1 MRCSRGADRAVGRL
15 AAGDNAYPACVR
27 FVVFGAGAIGGA
39 VGARLHQAGFD
50 VTLIARGAHYDAI
63 RAVGLTIEDPQQTS
77 TLRIDVIDA
86 PAAMRWS
93 GEELVLLAMKG
104 QDSMPAVRALA
115 DCAPPQT
122 PIVCLQNGVEN
133 ERVALRLFE
142 NVYGAT
148 VMVPAAHLGPG
159 VVLAYGTALTGM
171 IDVGRYPAGVD
182 GSSRSIVEALGRARF
197 ESGQRADVMRLK
209 YAKLLINLSNA
220 VEAMC
225 PPGEA
230 ADQLTELAR
239 EEGRE
244 VLRAA
249 GLEFDAPEVADVL
262 GRWERMGVR
271 EIGGR
276 RRAGSSTRQSLLRG
290 SGSVESDFLNGE
302 IVLLGRLHGVGAPVN
317 ELLRRE
323 ASRVARER
331 GEPGSVQAEELLSR
345 LGMRPAWTR

>member
-1 MRCSRGADRAVGRL
+1 M
-15 AAGDNAYPACVR
+15 R
-27 FVVFGAGAIGGA
+27 FVVFGAGAIGGV

-50 VTLIARGAHYDAI
+50 VTLIARGAHYEAI
-63 RAVGLTIEDPQQTS
+63 RDRGLTIEDPQETS
-77 TLRIDVIDA
+77 TLAIDVIDA
-86 PAAMRWS
+86 PAATRWS

-104 QDSMPAVRALA
+104 QDSLPGVHALA
-115 DCAPPQT
+115 YRAPPET

-148 VMVPAAHLGPG
+148 VMVPAAHLEPG

-182 GSSRSIVEALGRARF
+182 RSSRSVAEALGQSRF
-197 ESGQRADVMRLK
+197 ESRQHADVMRLK

-220 VEAMC
+220 VEATC
-225 PPGEA
+225 APGEA

-249 GLEFDAPEVADVL
+249 GLEFDAPEVSDVL
-262 GRWERMGVR
+262 GRWGRMGVR

-276 RRAGSSTRQSLLRG
+276 SRAGSSTRQSLLRG

-302 IVLLGRLHGVGAPVN
+302 IALVGRLHGVGTPVN
-317 ELLRRE
+317 TLLQRE

-345 LGMRPAWTR
+345 LATRPAWTR